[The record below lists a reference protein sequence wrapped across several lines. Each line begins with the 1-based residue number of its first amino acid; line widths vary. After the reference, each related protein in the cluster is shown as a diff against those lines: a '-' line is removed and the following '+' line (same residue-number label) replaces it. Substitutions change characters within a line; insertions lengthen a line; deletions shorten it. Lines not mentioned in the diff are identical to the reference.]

1 MKDTPLQYLTDQ
13 RAAGRTLRDKLPAIR
28 RASQWYLYTHDGRK
42 IFDMYLGNGRAVY
55 GHKPH
60 PLARDFK
67 RLVDQGHLTA
77 LPSPHYRHM
86 VRQARALY
94 PDYPVVYLYPSLS
107 AAIAA
112 VTSAARA
119 GSVPLVWHDP
129 LFPAPAAPTGGA
141 AGAGASPLTVGISRP
156 LMGPAA
162 APPASHHLLLP
173 LLPLPIDNAPQLLL
187 QRTGDGGAPTSLV
200 PDISRVLADH
210 TALVSG
216 AMLRAMLA
224 ALRTLAG
231 APSRVIVHANRSD
244 YTSLPPG
251 AGSPL
256 PGLPTGA
263 WECIG
268 NYLISSL
275 AAPQYTRLFD
285 ALLEKNILINP
296 NRNAPTVL
304 PFCAP
309 RKDYLRFVQTTTQ
322 AL

>member
-1 MKDTPLQYLTDQ
+1 MKDAPLQYLTDQ
-13 RAAGRTLRDKLPAIR
+13 RAADRTLRDKLPAIR

-86 VRQARALY
+86 TRQARTLY
-94 PDYPVVYLYPSLS
+94 PDYPVAYLYPSLS

-112 VTSAARA
+112 VTSAAARA
-119 GSVPLVWHDP
+119 GSVSLVWHDP
-129 LFPAPAAPTGGA
+129 LFSAPAAPTGA
-141 AGAGASPLTVGISRP
+141 AGASAPLTVGISRP

-187 QRTGDGGAPTSLV
+187 QRTGDGGAPSGSLV
-200 PDISRVLADH
+200 PGISRVLADH
-210 TALVSG
+210 TALASG

-224 ALRTLAG
+224 ALRALA
-231 APSRVIVHANRSD
+231 APSSQTIVHANRSD
-244 YTSLPPG
+244 YTALPPG

-256 PGLPTGA
+256 PGLPAGA
-263 WECIG
+263 WKCIG

-296 NRNAPTVL
+296 NRNAPTIL

-309 RKDYLRFVQTTTQ
+309 RKDYLRFVQTTNG